1 MNCPACHH
9 DLTTLGD
16 AINARARAGA
26 VVVDAREALA
36 RIPRK
41 GAEMIREM
49 AANRLRRAE
58 SDYQAARAAEEAVM
72 L

>member
-1 MNCPACHH
+1 MMCPHCAP
-9 DLTTLGD
+9 TRGGV
-16 AINARARAGA
+16 INARARAGA
-26 VVVDAREALA
+26 ALVDAREALA

-41 GAEMIREM
+41 ETALREAAAE
-49 AANRLRRAE
+49 RLRQAE

>member
-1 MNCPACHH
+1 MNCPVCNY
-9 DLTTLGD
+9 DLTTRGD
-16 AINARARAGA
+16 VINTRARAGA
-26 VVVDAREALA
+26 AVVDAREALA